1 MALVAVGGYGRRE
14 LLPRSDLDV
23 LLLHGGRDD
32 IASIADRIWY
42 PVWDSGAELDHAV
55 RTVPQARRVARAD
68 LKVALGLLSARH
80 VAGDP
85 DLTERL
91 RAGALEDWR
100 SAAPAR
106 LAELHA
112 AHDERARTSGELAFL
127 LEPDLKEAR
136 GGLRDVHAIQAV
148 AAAWVAPAPGPKV
161 RTAYEQILD
170 ARHALHEVTGRRLDR
185 LVLEEQDEVAR
196 ALGLLDGDVLLRMLA
211 GAARTV
217 AYAVDHAFRQAD
229 RLRGRRLR
237 RRQAE
242 RRPLADGVVE
252 QDGEVVLARA
262 ADPASDPALVLRAA
276 AAAAQAGLP
285 LAPRTLDRLTECPPL
300 PVPWPAAARDALLSL
315 LGAGQ
320 AAVSVW
326 EALDTEGLVTA
337 LIPDWERVRNR
348 PQRNP
353 LHTFTVDRHLAEA
366 AAQAAALTREV
377 ARPDLLLLAALLHD
391 VGKGWPGDHS
401 VTGEVVARDVGRRMG
416 LPAPDVELVASAVRL
431 HLLLPMVATRRDLD
445 DPVTVKQ
452 VATTVRS
459 RVLLELLHALAIADG
474 LATGPAAWNDWK
486 ATLVADL
493 VRRVEAVLDGEPMP
507 QPAPLRDDQLA
518 LAAEGAPAAT
528 VRGSEVTVVA
538 PDRPGLLWRAAG
550 VLASHRLAVRSANAT
565 SVGGT
570 AVTVFDVEPEFGDPP
585 DATLVAAD
593 LRRMLLGR
601 LDVED
606 RLDRRARAVRP
617 RAASVP
623 APKVSLIDDASETA
637 TVVEVRAHDA
647 PGLLWRVGRAL
658 GDCGLDV
665 RAARVET
672 LGAEVVDVF
681 YVTDG
686 DGKPLAAD
694 DLRRTIVQS
703 VLAALG
709 DLGRLTRPGLAAT
722 GRGYHGPF
730 GSLGVVFETLSDRL
744 TQVFSSLRGRGRL
757 SPADIDATC
766 REIRIALLEADVALP
781 VVRQFIARVKER
793 AGGEEVSAA
802 LNPAQQVIK
811 IVNEELIGILGG
823 EERRLRF
830 AKVPPTVIMLAG
842 LQGSGKTTLAAK
854 LALWLKG
861 QGNTPMLVA
870 ADLQRPN
877 AVQQLAGGRRA
888 GGRPGLRAVPRQ
900 RRRRPGGRRP
910 GLAGGGQ
917 APPAEHGHHRHRGPH
932 GRGRGDDG
940 AGRGD
945 QGRHAAGRDPVRG
958 RRDDRPGRGGDRAGV
973 PGRGRLRRRG
983 ADQARR
989 RRARRRGAVHRGAD
1003 RAADH
1008 VRVLGGEARGLRHV
1022 PSGPDGVADPRPG

>member
-1 MALVAVGGYGRRE
+1 MTSFAADRARRTTQVDRWLAELLGAEADVALVAVGGYGRRE

-55 RTVPQARRVARAD
+55 RTVPQARRVARSD

-85 DLTERL
+85 ELTERL

-100 SAAPAR
+100 SAAPTR

-112 AHDERARTSGELAFL
+112 SYDERARTSGELAFL

-148 AAAWVAPAPGPKV
+148 AAAWVAPAPGPRV

-217 AYAVDHAFRQAD
+217 VYAVDHAFRQSD

-262 ADPASDPALVLRAA
+262 ADPVGDPSLVLRAA

-300 PVPWPAAARDALLSL
+300 PVPWPAAARDSLLAL
-315 LGAGQ
+315 LGAGP

-353 LHTFTVDRHLAEA
+353 LHTYTVDRHLAEA
-366 AAQAAALTREV
+366 AAHAAALTREV

-416 LPAPDVELVASAVRL
+416 LPAADGELVAAAVRL

-493 VRRVEAVLDGEPMP
+493 VRRVKAVLDGEPTP
-507 QPAPLRDDQLA
+507 QPAPLRDDQLE
-518 LAAEGAPAAT
+518 LAAEGGPAAT
-528 VRGSEVTVVA
+528 VIGSEVTVVA

-550 VLASHRLAVRSANAT
+550 VLASHRLTVRSANAT
-565 SVGGT
+565 SVGDI
-570 AVTVFDVEPEFGDPP
+570 AVSVFDVEPEFGDPP
-585 DATLVAAD
+585 DASLVVAD
-593 LRRMLLGR
+593 LRRMLQGR

-617 RAASVP
+617 RSANVP
-623 APKVSLIDDASETA
+623 APKVSLIDDASDTA

-658 GDCGLDV
+658 GECGLDV

-686 DGKPLAAD
+686 DGKPLAGED
-694 DLRRTIVQS
+694 VRRAIVHS
-703 VLAALG
+703 VLTALG
-709 DLGRLTRPGLAAT
+709 DLP
-722 GRGYHGPF
+722 
-730 GSLGVVFETLSDRL
+730 
-744 TQVFSSLRGRGRL
+744 
-757 SPADIDATC
+757 
-766 REIRIALLEADVALP
+766 
-781 VVRQFIARVKER
+781 
-793 AGGEEVSAA
+793 
-802 LNPAQQVIK
+802 
-811 IVNEELIGILGG
+811 LGG
-823 EERRLRF
+823 N
-830 AKVPPTVIMLAG
+830 G
-842 LQGSGKTTLAAK
+842 L
-854 LALWLKG
+854 
-861 QGNTPMLVA
+861 
-870 ADLQRPN
+870 
-877 AVQQLAGGRRA
+877 
-888 GGRPGLRAVPRQ
+888 
-900 RRRRPGGRRP
+900 
-910 GLAGGGQ
+910 
-917 APPAEHGHHRHRGPH
+917 PAE
-932 GRGRGDDG
+932 D
-940 AGRGD
+940 AGT
-945 QGRHAAGRDPVRG
+945 
-958 RRDDRPGRGGDRAGV
+958 
-973 PGRGRLRRRG
+973 
-983 ADQARR
+983 
-989 RRARRRGAVHRGAD
+989 VHRPVAW
-1003 RAADH
+1003 
-1008 VRVLGGEARGLRHV
+1008 VLCLR
-1022 PSGPDGVADPRPG
+1022 PFLTG

>member
-1 MALVAVGGYGRRE
+1 MTSFAAERARRTTQVDRWLAELLGAEPDVALVAVGGYGRRE
-14 LLPRSDLDV
+14 MLPRSDLDV

-32 IASIADRIWY
+32 IAGVADRIWY

-55 RTVPQARRVARAD
+55 RTVPQARRVARTD

-100 SAAPAR
+100 AAAPAR

-170 ARHALHEVTGRRLDR
+170 ARHALHEITGRRLDR

-217 AYAVDHAFRQAD
+217 SYAVDHAFRQSD
-229 RLRGRRLR
+229 RLRGGGRRLR
-237 RRQAE
+237 RRPAE

-252 QDGEVVLARA
+252 QDGEVVLARV
-262 ADPASDPALVLRAA
+262 ADPASDPSLVLRAA

-315 LGAGQ
+315 LGAGH
-320 AAVSVW
+320 AAVGVW

-353 LHTFTVDRHLAEA
+353 LHTYTVDRHLAEA
-366 AAQAAALTREV
+366 AARAAALTREV

-401 VTGEVVARDVGRRMG
+401 VTGEVVARDVVRRMG

-452 VATTVRS
+452 VATAVGS
-459 RVLLELLHALAIADG
+459 RALLELLHALAIADG

-493 VRRVEAVLDGEPMP
+493 VRRVAAVLDGDPMP
-507 QPAPLRDDQLA
+507 QPAPLREDQLA
-518 LAAEGAPAAT
+518 LAAEGGPAAT

-565 SVGGT
+565 SVGAT
-570 AVTVFDVEPEFGDPP
+570 AVSVFDVEPEFGDPP

-593 LRRMLLGR
+593 LRRMLQGR

-617 RAASVP
+617 RAAAVP
-623 APKVSLIDDASETA
+623 APRVSLVDDASETA

-658 GDCGLDV
+658 GECGLDV

-672 LGAEVVDVF
+672 LGAEAVDVF

-686 DGKPLAAD
+686 EGKPLGD
-694 DLRRTIVQS
+694 TELRRTIAAS
-703 VLAALG
+703 VLAAL
-709 DLGRLTRPGLAAT
+709 
-722 GRGYHGPF
+722 
-730 GSLGVVFETLSDRL
+730 
-744 TQVFSSLRGRGRL
+744 
-757 SPADIDATC
+757 AD
-766 REIRIALLEADVALP
+766 
-781 VVRQFIARVKER
+781 
-793 AGGEEVSAA
+793 
-802 LNPAQQVIK
+802 
-811 IVNEELIGILGG
+811 
-823 EERRLRF
+823 
-830 AKVPPTVIMLAG
+830 
-842 LQGSGKTTLAAK
+842 
-854 LALWLKG
+854 
-861 QGNTPMLVA
+861 
-870 ADLQRPN
+870 
-877 AVQQLAGGRRA
+877 
-888 GGRPGLRAVPRQ
+888 
-900 RRRRPGGRRP
+900 
-910 GLAGGGQ
+910 
-917 APPAEHGHHRHRGPH
+917 
-932 GRGRGDDG
+932 
-940 AGRGD
+940 
-945 QGRHAAGRDPVRG
+945 
-958 RRDDRPGRGGDRAGV
+958 
-973 PGRGRLRRRG
+973 
-983 ADQARR
+983 
-989 RRARRRGAVHRGAD
+989 
-1003 RAADH
+1003 
-1008 VRVLGGEARGLRHV
+1008 
-1022 PSGPDGVADPRPG
+1022 

>member
-1 MALVAVGGYGRRE
+1 MRPNGGHVEAMTTFAADRARRTTQVDRWLAELLGAEADVALVAVGGYGRRE

-23 LLLHGGRDD
+23 LLLHGGRGD

-55 RTVPQARRVARAD
+55 RTVPQARRVARSD

-100 SAAPAR
+100 AAAPAR

-148 AAAWVAPAPGPKV
+148 AAAWVAPAPGPRV

-242 RRPLADGVVE
+242 RRPLADGIVE

-262 ADPASDPALVLRAA
+262 ADPASDPPLVLRAA

-300 PVPWPAAARDALLSL
+300 PVPWPAAARDSLLAL
-315 LGAGQ
+315 LGAGP

-353 LHTFTVDRHLAEA
+353 LHTYTVDRHLAEA
-366 AAQAAALTREV
+366 AAHAAALTREV

-416 LPAPDVELVASAVRL
+416 LPAPDTELVASAVRL

-493 VRRVEAVLDGEPMP
+493 VRRVRAVLDGEPMP

-518 LAAEGAPAAT
+518 LAAEGDPAAT
-528 VRGSEVTVVA
+528 VNGSEVTVVA

-565 SVGGT
+565 SVGSI
-570 AVTVFDVEPEFGDPP
+570 AVSVFDVEPEFGDPP

-593 LRRMLLGR
+593 LRRMLQGR

-617 RAASVP
+617 RAANIP

-658 GDCGLDV
+658 GECGLDV

-686 DGKPLAAD
+686 DGKPVAGE
-694 DLRRTIVQS
+694 DLRRTIAHS
-703 VLAALG
+703 VLDALG
-709 DLGRLTRPGLAAT
+709 D
-722 GRGYHGPF
+722 
-730 GSLGVVFETLSDRL
+730 
-744 TQVFSSLRGRGRL
+744 
-757 SPADIDATC
+757 
-766 REIRIALLEADVALP
+766 
-781 VVRQFIARVKER
+781 
-793 AGGEEVSAA
+793 
-802 LNPAQQVIK
+802 
-811 IVNEELIGILGG
+811 
-823 EERRLRF
+823 
-830 AKVPPTVIMLAG
+830 
-842 LQGSGKTTLAAK
+842 
-854 LALWLKG
+854 
-861 QGNTPMLVA
+861 
-870 ADLQRPN
+870 
-877 AVQQLAGGRRA
+877 
-888 GGRPGLRAVPRQ
+888 
-900 RRRRPGGRRP
+900 
-910 GLAGGGQ
+910 
-917 APPAEHGHHRHRGPH
+917 
-932 GRGRGDDG
+932 
-940 AGRGD
+940 
-945 QGRHAAGRDPVRG
+945 
-958 RRDDRPGRGGDRAGV
+958 
-973 PGRGRLRRRG
+973 
-983 ADQARR
+983 
-989 RRARRRGAVHRGAD
+989 
-1003 RAADH
+1003 
-1008 VRVLGGEARGLRHV
+1008 
-1022 PSGPDGVADPRPG
+1022 

>member
-1 MALVAVGGYGRRE
+1 VALVAVGGYGRRE

-23 LLLHGGRDD
+23 LLLHSGRDD

-112 AHDERARTSGELAFL
+112 SHDERARTSGELAFL

-300 PVPWPAAARDALLSL
+300 PVPWPAAARDSLLAL

-326 EALDTEGLVTA
+326 EALDTEGLVTS

-366 AAQAAALTREV
+366 AARAAALTREV

-416 LPAPDVELVASAVRL
+416 LPASDVDLVASAVRL
-431 HLLLPMVATRRDLD
+431 HLLLPMIATRRDLD

-459 RVLLELLHALAIADG
+459 RALLELLHALAIADG

-493 VRRVEAVLDGEPMP
+493 VRRVEAVLDGDPMP
-507 QPAPLRDDQLA
+507 GPAPLRDDQLA
-518 LAAEGAPAAT
+518 LVAEGGPAAT
-528 VRGSEVTVVA
+528 VRGAEVTVVA

-565 SVGGT
+565 SIGNT

-593 LRRMLLGR
+593 LRRMLQGR

-617 RAASVP
+617 RAATIP
-623 APKVSLIDDASETA
+623 APKVSLIDDASDTA

-658 GDCGLDV
+658 GECGLDV

-686 DGKPLAAD
+686 DGKPVAAD
-694 DLRRTIVQS
+694 DLRRTTVHS

-709 DLGRLTRPGLAAT
+709 D
-722 GRGYHGPF
+722 
-730 GSLGVVFETLSDRL
+730 
-744 TQVFSSLRGRGRL
+744 
-757 SPADIDATC
+757 
-766 REIRIALLEADVALP
+766 
-781 VVRQFIARVKER
+781 
-793 AGGEEVSAA
+793 
-802 LNPAQQVIK
+802 
-811 IVNEELIGILGG
+811 
-823 EERRLRF
+823 
-830 AKVPPTVIMLAG
+830 
-842 LQGSGKTTLAAK
+842 
-854 LALWLKG
+854 
-861 QGNTPMLVA
+861 
-870 ADLQRPN
+870 
-877 AVQQLAGGRRA
+877 
-888 GGRPGLRAVPRQ
+888 
-900 RRRRPGGRRP
+900 
-910 GLAGGGQ
+910 
-917 APPAEHGHHRHRGPH
+917 
-932 GRGRGDDG
+932 
-940 AGRGD
+940 
-945 QGRHAAGRDPVRG
+945 
-958 RRDDRPGRGGDRAGV
+958 
-973 PGRGRLRRRG
+973 
-983 ADQARR
+983 
-989 RRARRRGAVHRGAD
+989 
-1003 RAADH
+1003 
-1008 VRVLGGEARGLRHV
+1008 
-1022 PSGPDGVADPRPG
+1022 

>member
-1 MALVAVGGYGRRE
+1 MTSFAVDRARRATQVDRWLAGLLGAEADVALVAVGGYGRRE
-14 LLPRSDLDV
+14 MLPRSDLDV

-32 IASIADRIWY
+32 IAGIADRIWY

-55 RTVPQARRVARAD
+55 RTVPQARRVAQTD
-68 LKVALGLLSARH
+68 LKVVLGLLSARH

-100 SAAPAR
+100 AAAPAR

-148 AAAWVAPAPGPKV
+148 AAAWVAPAPGPRV

-170 ARHALHEVTGRRLDR
+170 TRHALHEITGRRLDR

-211 GAARTV
+211 GAARTI
-217 AYAVDHAFRQAD
+217 AYAVDHAFRQSD
-229 RLRGRRLR
+229 RLISRPGRGHRLR
-237 RRQAE
+237 RRPAE

-262 ADPASDPALVLRAA
+262 ADPASDPSLVLRAA

-300 PVPWPAAARDALLSL
+300 PVPWPAAARDALLAL

-320 AAVSVW
+320 AAVGVW

-353 LHTFTVDRHLAEA
+353 LHTYTVDRHLAEA
-366 AAQAAALTREV
+366 AAHAAALTREV

-391 VGKGWPGDHS
+391 MGKGWPGDHS
-401 VTGEVVARDVGRRMG
+401 VTGEVVARDVARRMG
-416 LPAPDVELVASAVRL
+416 LPAPDTELVASAVRL

-452 VATTVRS
+452 VATAVGS
-459 RVLLELLHALAIADG
+459 RALLELLHALAIADG

-493 VRRVEAVLDGEPMP
+493 VRRVEAALDGEPMP
-507 QPAPLRDDQLA
+507 QPAPLREDQLA
-518 LAAEGAPAAT
+518 LAAEGGPAAT
-528 VRGSEVTVVA
+528 VLCSEVTVVA

-565 SVGGT
+565 SVGVT
-570 AVTVFDVEPEFGDPP
+570 AVSVFDVEPEFGDPP

-593 LRRMLLGR
+593 LRRMLQGR

-617 RAASVP
+617 RAAVVP
-623 APKVSLIDDASETA
+623 APRVSLVDDASDTA

-658 GDCGLDV
+658 GECGLDV

-672 LGAEVVDVF
+672 LGAEAVDVF

-686 DGKPLAAD
+686 DGKPLGD
-694 DLRRTIVQS
+694 GDLRRTIVHS
-703 VLAALG
+703 VLAAL
-709 DLGRLTRPGLAAT
+709 
-722 GRGYHGPF
+722 
-730 GSLGVVFETLSDRL
+730 SD
-744 TQVFSSLRGRGRL
+744 
-757 SPADIDATC
+757 
-766 REIRIALLEADVALP
+766 
-781 VVRQFIARVKER
+781 
-793 AGGEEVSAA
+793 
-802 LNPAQQVIK
+802 
-811 IVNEELIGILGG
+811 
-823 EERRLRF
+823 
-830 AKVPPTVIMLAG
+830 
-842 LQGSGKTTLAAK
+842 
-854 LALWLKG
+854 
-861 QGNTPMLVA
+861 
-870 ADLQRPN
+870 
-877 AVQQLAGGRRA
+877 
-888 GGRPGLRAVPRQ
+888 
-900 RRRRPGGRRP
+900 
-910 GLAGGGQ
+910 
-917 APPAEHGHHRHRGPH
+917 
-932 GRGRGDDG
+932 
-940 AGRGD
+940 
-945 QGRHAAGRDPVRG
+945 
-958 RRDDRPGRGGDRAGV
+958 
-973 PGRGRLRRRG
+973 
-983 ADQARR
+983 
-989 RRARRRGAVHRGAD
+989 
-1003 RAADH
+1003 
-1008 VRVLGGEARGLRHV
+1008 
-1022 PSGPDGVADPRPG
+1022 

>member
-1 MALVAVGGYGRRE
+1 MTSFAADRARRTTQVDRWLAELLGAEAGVALVAVGGYGRRE
-14 LLPRSDLDV
+14 MLPRSDLDV

-32 IASIADRIWY
+32 IAGIADRIWY

-55 RTVPQARRVARAD
+55 RTVPQARRVARTD

-100 SAAPAR
+100 AEAPAR
-106 LAELHA
+106 LAELHQA
-112 AHDERARTSGELAFL
+112 RDERARTSGELAFL

-148 AAAWVAPAPGPKV
+148 AAAWVAPAPGPRV

-170 ARHALHEVTGRRLDR
+170 TRHALHEVTGRRLDR

-229 RLRGRRLR
+229 RLSSRPGAGNWQGRRLR

-262 ADPASDPALVLRAA
+262 ADPASDPPLVLRAA

-300 PVPWPAAARDALLSL
+300 PVPWPAAARDAMLSL

-320 AAVSVW
+320 AAVGVW

-353 LHTFTVDRHLAEA
+353 LHTYTVDRHLAESA
-366 AAQAAALTREV
+366 AHAAALTREV

-391 VGKGWPGDHS
+391 MGKGWPGDHS
-401 VTGEVVARDVGRRMG
+401 VTGEVVARDVVQRMG
-416 LPAPDVELVASAVRL
+416 LPAADADLVASAVRL

-445 DPVTVKQ
+445 DPVTVTQ
-452 VATTVRS
+452 VAAAVGS
-459 RVLLELLHALAIADG
+459 RALLELLHALAIADG

-493 VRRVEAVLDGEPMP
+493 VRRVEAVLDGEPTP
-507 QPAPLRDDQLA
+507 RPAPLREDQLA
-518 LAAEGAPAAT
+518 LAAEGGPAAT

-550 VLASHRLAVRSANAT
+550 VLASHRLAVRSADAT
-565 SVGGT
+565 SVGTT
-570 AVTVFDVEPEFGDPP
+570 AVSVFDVEPEFGDPP

-593 LRRMLLGR
+593 LRRMLQGR

-617 RAASVP
+617 RAAAIP
-623 APKVSLIDDASETA
+623 APRVSLVDDASDTA

-658 GDCGLDV
+658 GECGLDV

-672 LGAEVVDVF
+672 LGAEAVDVF

-686 DGKPLAAD
+686 DGKLLTD
-694 DLRRTIVQS
+694 GDLRRTIVHS

-709 DLGRLTRPGLAAT
+709 D
-722 GRGYHGPF
+722 
-730 GSLGVVFETLSDRL
+730 
-744 TQVFSSLRGRGRL
+744 
-757 SPADIDATC
+757 
-766 REIRIALLEADVALP
+766 
-781 VVRQFIARVKER
+781 
-793 AGGEEVSAA
+793 
-802 LNPAQQVIK
+802 
-811 IVNEELIGILGG
+811 
-823 EERRLRF
+823 
-830 AKVPPTVIMLAG
+830 
-842 LQGSGKTTLAAK
+842 
-854 LALWLKG
+854 
-861 QGNTPMLVA
+861 
-870 ADLQRPN
+870 
-877 AVQQLAGGRRA
+877 
-888 GGRPGLRAVPRQ
+888 
-900 RRRRPGGRRP
+900 
-910 GLAGGGQ
+910 
-917 APPAEHGHHRHRGPH
+917 
-932 GRGRGDDG
+932 
-940 AGRGD
+940 
-945 QGRHAAGRDPVRG
+945 
-958 RRDDRPGRGGDRAGV
+958 
-973 PGRGRLRRRG
+973 
-983 ADQARR
+983 
-989 RRARRRGAVHRGAD
+989 
-1003 RAADH
+1003 
-1008 VRVLGGEARGLRHV
+1008 
-1022 PSGPDGVADPRPG
+1022 

>member
-1 MALVAVGGYGRRE
+1 VALVAVGGYGRRE

-32 IASIADRIWY
+32 IAGIADRIWY

-262 ADPASDPALVLRAA
+262 ADPASDPGLVLRAA

-300 PVPWPAAARDALLSL
+300 PVPWPVAARDSLLAL

-366 AAQAAALTREV
+366 AAHAAALTREV

-416 LPAPDVELVASAVRL
+416 LPTPDVELVASAVRL
-431 HLLLPMVATRRDLD
+431 HLLLPMIATRRDLD

-459 RVLLELLHALAIADG
+459 RALLELLHALAIADG

-493 VRRVEAVLDGEPMP
+493 VRRVEAVLDGDPTP
-507 QPAPLRDDQLA
+507 APAPLRDDQLA
-518 LAAEGAPAAT
+518 LAADGSPAAT

-550 VLASHRLAVRSANAT
+550 VLASHRLAVRSANAS
-565 SVGGT
+565 SVGNT

-593 LRRMLLGR
+593 LRRMLQGR

-617 RAASVP
+617 RAATIP
-623 APKVSLIDDASETA
+623 APRVSLIDEASDTA
-637 TVVEVRAHDA
+637 TVIEVRAHDA

-658 GDCGLDV
+658 GECGLDV

-686 DGKPLAAD
+686 DGKPLASD
-694 DLRRTIVQS
+694 DLRRTTVHT

-709 DLGRLTRPGLAAT
+709 D
-722 GRGYHGPF
+722 
-730 GSLGVVFETLSDRL
+730 
-744 TQVFSSLRGRGRL
+744 
-757 SPADIDATC
+757 
-766 REIRIALLEADVALP
+766 
-781 VVRQFIARVKER
+781 
-793 AGGEEVSAA
+793 
-802 LNPAQQVIK
+802 
-811 IVNEELIGILGG
+811 
-823 EERRLRF
+823 
-830 AKVPPTVIMLAG
+830 
-842 LQGSGKTTLAAK
+842 
-854 LALWLKG
+854 
-861 QGNTPMLVA
+861 
-870 ADLQRPN
+870 
-877 AVQQLAGGRRA
+877 
-888 GGRPGLRAVPRQ
+888 
-900 RRRRPGGRRP
+900 
-910 GLAGGGQ
+910 
-917 APPAEHGHHRHRGPH
+917 
-932 GRGRGDDG
+932 
-940 AGRGD
+940 
-945 QGRHAAGRDPVRG
+945 
-958 RRDDRPGRGGDRAGV
+958 
-973 PGRGRLRRRG
+973 
-983 ADQARR
+983 
-989 RRARRRGAVHRGAD
+989 
-1003 RAADH
+1003 
-1008 VRVLGGEARGLRHV
+1008 
-1022 PSGPDGVADPRPG
+1022 

>member
-1 MALVAVGGYGRRE
+1 MEAVTSFAADRARRTSQVDRWLAELLGAEADVALVAVGGYGRRE
-14 LLPRSDLDV
+14 MLPRSDLDV
-23 LLLHGGRDD
+23 LLLHGGRND
-32 IASIADRIWY
+32 IAGIADRIWY

-55 RTVPQARRVARAD
+55 RTVPQARRVARTD

-91 RAGALEDWR
+91 REGALEDWR
-100 SAAPAR
+100 AAAPTR

-217 AYAVDHAFRQAD
+217 AYAVDHTFRQSD
-229 RLRGRRLR
+229 RLRGGGGRRLR
-237 RRQAE
+237 RRPAE

-262 ADPASDPALVLRAA
+262 ADPASDPPLVLRAA

-315 LGAGQ
+315 LGAGH
-320 AAVSVW
+320 AAVGVW

-353 LHTFTVDRHLAEA
+353 LHTYTVDRHLAEA
-366 AAQAAALTREV
+366 AARAATLTREV

-391 VGKGWPGDHS
+391 MGKGWPGDHS
-401 VTGEVVARDVGRRMG
+401 VTGEVVARDVVRRMG

-445 DPVTVKQ
+445 DPVTVTQ
-452 VATTVRS
+452 VATAVGS
-459 RVLLELLHALAIADG
+459 RVLLEMLHALAIADG

-493 VRRVEAVLDGEPMP
+493 VRRVEAVLDGEPTP
-507 QPAPLRDDQLA
+507 QPAPLREDQLA
-518 LAAEGAPAAT
+518 LAAEGGPAAT

-550 VLASHRLAVRSANAT
+550 VLASHRLAVRSANAS
-565 SVGGT
+565 SVGAT
-570 AVTVFDVEPEFGDPP
+570 AVSVFDVEPEFGDPP

-593 LRRMLLGR
+593 LRRMLQGR

-617 RAASVP
+617 RMAAVP
-623 APKVSLIDDASETA
+623 APRVSLVDDASDTA

-658 GDCGLDV
+658 GECGLDV

-672 LGAEVVDVF
+672 LGAEAVDVF

-686 DGKPLAAD
+686 DGKPLGD
-694 DLRRTIVQS
+694 GDLRRSIVHS

-709 DLGRLTRPGLAAT
+709 D
-722 GRGYHGPF
+722 
-730 GSLGVVFETLSDRL
+730 
-744 TQVFSSLRGRGRL
+744 
-757 SPADIDATC
+757 
-766 REIRIALLEADVALP
+766 
-781 VVRQFIARVKER
+781 
-793 AGGEEVSAA
+793 
-802 LNPAQQVIK
+802 
-811 IVNEELIGILGG
+811 
-823 EERRLRF
+823 
-830 AKVPPTVIMLAG
+830 
-842 LQGSGKTTLAAK
+842 
-854 LALWLKG
+854 
-861 QGNTPMLVA
+861 
-870 ADLQRPN
+870 
-877 AVQQLAGGRRA
+877 
-888 GGRPGLRAVPRQ
+888 
-900 RRRRPGGRRP
+900 
-910 GLAGGGQ
+910 
-917 APPAEHGHHRHRGPH
+917 
-932 GRGRGDDG
+932 
-940 AGRGD
+940 
-945 QGRHAAGRDPVRG
+945 
-958 RRDDRPGRGGDRAGV
+958 
-973 PGRGRLRRRG
+973 
-983 ADQARR
+983 
-989 RRARRRGAVHRGAD
+989 
-1003 RAADH
+1003 
-1008 VRVLGGEARGLRHV
+1008 
-1022 PSGPDGVADPRPG
+1022 

>member
-1 MALVAVGGYGRRE
+1 METMTSFAADRARRTAQVDRWLAELLGAEPGVALVAVGGYGRKE

-23 LLLHGGRDD
+23 VLLHDGRDG
-32 IASIADRIWY
+32 IAGIADRIWY

-55 RTVPQARRVARAD
+55 RTVPQARRVARGD

-100 SAAPAR
+100 AAAPAR
-106 LAELHA
+106 MAELRA
-112 AHDERARTSGELAFL
+112 AHDERTRISGELAFL

-148 AAAWVAPAPGPKV
+148 AAAWVAPAPGPRV

-211 GAARTV
+211 GAGRTV
-217 AYAVDHAFRQAD
+217 AYGVDHTFRQTD

-262 ADPASDPALVLRAA
+262 ADPAGDPVLVLRAA

-300 PVPWPAAARDALLSL
+300 PVPWPAPARDALLAL
-315 LGAGQ
+315 LGAGPS
-320 AAVSVW
+320 AVGVW
-326 EALDTEGLVTA
+326 EALDTEGLITS

-353 LHTFTVDRHLAEA
+353 LHKFTVDRHLVEA
-366 AAQAAALTREV
+366 AAHAAALTREV

-391 VGKGWPGDHS
+391 IGKGWPGDHS
-401 VTGEVVARDVGRRMG
+401 VTGEVVARDAGRRMG
-416 LPAPDVELVASAVRL
+416 LPDPDVELIASAVRH
-431 HLLLPMVATRRDLD
+431 HLLLPVVATRRDLD

-452 VATTVRS
+452 VAALVPS
-459 RVLLELLHALAIADG
+459 RALLELLHALAIADG
-474 LATGPAAWNDWK
+474 LATGPAAWNEWK
-486 ATLVADL
+486 ARLVADL
-493 VRRVEAVLDGEPMP
+493 VRRVTAVLAGEPTP
-507 QPAPLRDDQLA
+507 GPAPLGEDQLA
-518 LAAEGAPAAT
+518 LAAEGGPAAT

-550 VLASHRLAVRSANAT
+550 VLASHRLTVRSANAT

-585 DATLVAAD
+585 DPTLVAGD

-606 RLDRRARAVRP
+606 RLERRARAVPP
-617 RAASVP
+617 RGAVIP
-623 APKVSLIDDASETA
+623 APRVTLVDEASETA

-658 GDCGLDV
+658 GECGLNV

-681 YVTDG
+681 YVTDE
-686 DGKPLAAD
+686 DGEPLTD
-694 DLRRTIVQS
+694 QDRRRATVGS
-703 VLAALG
+703 VLAAL
-709 DLGRLTRPGLAAT
+709 
-722 GRGYHGPF
+722 
-730 GSLGVVFETLSDRL
+730 
-744 TQVFSSLRGRGRL
+744 
-757 SPADIDATC
+757 
-766 REIRIALLEADVALP
+766 
-781 VVRQFIARVKER
+781 
-793 AGGEEVSAA
+793 AG
-802 LNPAQQVIK
+802 
-811 IVNEELIGILGG
+811 
-823 EERRLRF
+823 
-830 AKVPPTVIMLAG
+830 
-842 LQGSGKTTLAAK
+842 
-854 LALWLKG
+854 
-861 QGNTPMLVA
+861 
-870 ADLQRPN
+870 
-877 AVQQLAGGRRA
+877 
-888 GGRPGLRAVPRQ
+888 
-900 RRRRPGGRRP
+900 
-910 GLAGGGQ
+910 
-917 APPAEHGHHRHRGPH
+917 
-932 GRGRGDDG
+932 
-940 AGRGD
+940 
-945 QGRHAAGRDPVRG
+945 
-958 RRDDRPGRGGDRAGV
+958 
-973 PGRGRLRRRG
+973 
-983 ADQARR
+983 
-989 RRARRRGAVHRGAD
+989 
-1003 RAADH
+1003 
-1008 VRVLGGEARGLRHV
+1008 
-1022 PSGPDGVADPRPG
+1022 